1 MMNVQLTSEHFQPHL
16 ELPQETVVSDPS
28 WQDQVSDVVFRVN
41 PEALAEAMDHFQQ
54 ADKQFHEDG
63 SMTMRISVHQPLQAK
78 WLWSFLLSLGSGA
91 EVLEPIELRDI
102 LKEQLRNALKFMK
115 KYDTLL
121 SYFFFIIIS
130 VSSSN
135 PSPN

>member
-16 ELPQETVVSDPS
+16 ELLQETVVSDPS

-63 SMTMRISVHQPLQAK
+63 SMTMRIQVHQPLQAR

-91 EVLEPIELRDI
+91 EVLEPIELRGI
-102 LKEQLRNALKFMK
+102 LKEQLQNALKFMK

-130 VSSSN
+130 VS
-135 PSPN
+135 